1 MNSKYKFGLLLIFTV
16 GILGITCEE
25 ILQGILKEYNHP
37 FVVTYIQVSLL
48 VLYLPLAFV
57 IAWLQKSVKQCFGR
71 TSTTSSSSSEACKV
85 DDDNSDLEQLKIS
98 NDSLSHDQKLT
109 TIGVAKLAFIIAPF
123 WFISQVNHSA

>member
-1 MNSKYKFGLLLIFTV
+1 MDSKYKLGLLLIFTV
-16 GILGITCEE
+16 EILGITSEE

-37 FVVTYIQVSLL
+37 FIVTYIQVSLL

-57 IAWLQKSVKQCFGR
+57 IAWLQKSAKEFFGR
-71 TSTTSSSSSEACKV
+71 TSTTTSSSSETYKV

-98 NDSLSHDQKLT
+98 SDSLSHDQKLT
-109 TIGVAKLAFIIAPF
+109 TFGVAKLAFTIAPF